1 MCQLLET
8 ALIVA
13 VRATVLLFSSRLV
26 EDDARVMTGAESL
39 SMVVKFRLCGDS
51 FA

>member
-1 MCQLLET
+1 MSLFET

-13 VRATVLLFSSRLV
+13 VRTTVFLFSSRLV

-39 SMVVKFRLCGDS
+39 SMVIKFRLCGGS